1 MSSITL
7 HTVRLFSSSTSLWAG
22 LRPLLRR
29 WVLPVTLL
37 VLLPATG
44 LPEEGE
50 SLPQKI
56 HKLSLEEILRMGLE
70 ASPKLWEQ
78 RSVIDQAE
86 AQLGQA
92 RAGRLP
98 RMDYLQILSLV
109 PEAKGN
115 AVFSPSSR
123 SDLLEN
129 LGPFTR
135 LELNVRQPLYT
146 FGKLKAHIEAAEK
159 GLVAR
164 EASLARFEAELAIRL
179 KEIYYLIL
187 LNEDLYRLVADTE
200 RELGKAVR
208 KAEEIL
214 EEDPGKLT
222 QQDILKLRYGYNRA
236 GGKRLE
242 IEKAKRLTH
251 GALRSLLYLPAGED
265 FELTEKRLAPVHVAL
280 EGLET
285 YKKLAVLRRPEWK
298 ELQAGIEAK
307 EAELL
312 AQRRQ
317 YYPDLF
323 ALGILLYATAPNRD
337 RQENPFVVEEFNYF
351 WGGAYLGWRVALDF
365 GMPKKVAEKRAEL
378 LALQHQQREA
388 STGMLLQ
395 VEKAYQDVVQKQK
408 SLQFARE
415 ARRNGRALSALSA
428 ASFAMGLGEAK
439 DVFEAF
445 QMYTEGAAEYFL
457 AIKDYN
463 MAVAELAR
471 VTGERFLESGDPE
484 EHGPDGYVFGGSG

>member
-1 MSSITL
+1 ML
-7 HTVRLFSSSTSLWAG
+7 HAVRPLFPVFNLWAG
-22 LRPLLRR
+22 LRPFLRR
-29 WVLPVTLL
+29 GVVAVTLL
-37 VLLPATG
+37 LLPATA
-44 LPEEGE
+44 LSEEGGP
-50 SLPQKI
+50 LPQKI
-56 HKLSLEEILRMGLE
+56 QPLSLEEIVRMGLE

-78 RSVIDQAE
+78 RSMIDRAE

-123 SDLLEN
+123 SDLLNN

-135 LELNVRQPLYT
+135 LELNVSQPLYT

-159 GLVAR
+159 GLEAKT
-164 EASLARFEAELAIRL
+164 ASLARFESELITTL
-179 KEIYYLIL
+179 KELYYLIQ

-200 RELGKAVR
+200 KELGKAVR
-208 KAEEIL
+208 KAEELL

-236 GGKRLE
+236 AGKRLE
-242 IEKAKRLTH
+242 IDKARRLIH
-251 GALRSLLYLPAGED
+251 GALRSLLYFPAGED
-265 FELTEKRLAPVHVAL
+265 FELTEKRLKPVNVAL
-280 EGLET
+280 DGLET

-312 AQRRQ
+312 AQKRQ
-317 YYPDLF
+317 YYPDIF
-323 ALGILLYATAPNRD
+323 ASGILLYATAPNRD
-337 RQENPFVVEEFNYF
+337 RQENPFVLEEFNTF
-351 WGGAYLGWRVALDF
+351 WGGAYLGWRMALDF

-395 VEKAYQDVVQKQK
+395 VEKAYRDVVEKQK

-415 ARRNGRALSALSA
+415 ARRNGRALSVLSA
-428 ASFAMGLGEAK
+428 ASFYLGLGEAK

-445 QMYTEGAAEYFL
+445 QMYTEGAAEYYL
-457 AIKDYN
+457 AIKDFN

-471 VTGERFLESGDPE
+471 VTGERFLDSGGPE
-484 EHGPDGYVFGGSG
+484 EHRQDG